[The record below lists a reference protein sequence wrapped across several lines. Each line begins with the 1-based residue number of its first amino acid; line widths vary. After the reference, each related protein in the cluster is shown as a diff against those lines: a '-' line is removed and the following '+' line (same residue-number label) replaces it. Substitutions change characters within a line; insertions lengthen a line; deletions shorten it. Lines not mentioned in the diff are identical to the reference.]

1 VLADP
6 VLELHDSDGNTLV
19 TNDDW
24 QDTQKDEIEA
34 TGLAP
39 SDDHESAILQTLAP
53 GPYTAIVSGKDE
65 TTGVPSWKRTI

>member
-1 VLADP
+1 MTI
-6 VLELHDSDGNTLV
+6 GRTRKK
-19 TNDDW
+19 T
-24 QDTQKDEIEA
+24 KIEA

-65 TTGVPSWKRTI
+65 TTGVALVEAYHLN